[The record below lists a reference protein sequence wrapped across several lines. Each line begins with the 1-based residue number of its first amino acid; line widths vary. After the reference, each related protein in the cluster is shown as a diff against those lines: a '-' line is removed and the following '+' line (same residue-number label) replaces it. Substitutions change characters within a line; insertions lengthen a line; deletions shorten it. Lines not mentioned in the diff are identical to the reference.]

1 MATPFCISPSSRAS
15 WPAAA
20 AVPPLL
26 ALGAAVAMLGALVA
40 LELTHASRVFQD
52 AVVHDVD
59 VDVSSELAP

>member
-1 MATPFCISPSSRAS
+1 
-15 WPAAA
+15 
-20 AVPPLL
+20 VPPLL